1 MVYSVVKH
9 WDSLSLSL
17 FQALAGRLFLT
28 ISPSWHFYA
37 SGTASRNPASDNED
51 EGHTA
56 GILGNSVTRG
66 SMRRS
71 LSVAMSSMWTQT
83 KPEASY
89 ILLTF
94 GTDASTGPVQHP
106 ASSVSVLG
114 PLQRFHT
121 CLSLGLVLKLSM

>member
-1 MVYSVVKH
+1 MWFTVYLSIGTL
-9 WDSLSLSL
+9 SLSLS
-17 FQALAGRLFLT
+17 QALAGRLFLT
-28 ISPSWHFYA
+28 ISPSWRFYA
-37 SGTASRNPASDNED
+37 SGTASRNPVSDNED

-56 GILGNSVTRG
+56 GILGNSVTRR
-66 SMRRS
+66 SLRRS

-94 GTDASTGPVQHP
+94 GIDASTGPVQHP